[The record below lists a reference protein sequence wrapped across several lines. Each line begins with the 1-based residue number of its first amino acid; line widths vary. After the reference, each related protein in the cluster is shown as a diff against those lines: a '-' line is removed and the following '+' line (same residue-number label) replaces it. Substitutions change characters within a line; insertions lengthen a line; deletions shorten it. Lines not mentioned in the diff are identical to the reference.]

1 MGITPDILTKNLK
14 IFSDF
19 FIHELLLDYQ
29 RVIWST
35 LFKKNSAPVFQV
47 RISPFSS
54 WPERFLWAKIAVLK
68 NVRLLLSFVIVK

>member
-29 RVIWST
+29 RVI
-35 LFKKNSAPVFQV
+35 
-47 RISPFSS
+47 
-54 WPERFLWAKIAVLK
+54 
-68 NVRLLLSFVIVK
+68 